1 MIHIGLIDGSVIH
14 MNRMTDWAVIHIG
27 LIDGSVIHKNRVPD
41 WAVIH
46 IVMIDGPRESCAPI
60 G

>member
-14 MNRMTDWAVIHIG
+14 MNRVPDWAGIHIG
-27 LIDGSVIHKNRVPD
+27 LIDGSVIHMNRMSD

-46 IVMIDGPRESCAPI
+46 IVMIDGPGESCAPI

>member
-1 MIHIGLIDGSVIH
+1 MAVQQVAGLIDGSVTH
-14 MNRMTDWAVIHIG
+14 MNRM
-27 LIDGSVIHKNRVPD
+27 SD

>member
-1 MIHIGLIDGSVIH
+1 MNRVPDWAGIHIGLIDGSVIH
-14 MNRMTDWAVIHIG
+14 MNRM
-27 LIDGSVIHKNRVPD
+27 SD

-46 IVMIDGPRESCAPI
+46 IVMIDGPGESCAPI